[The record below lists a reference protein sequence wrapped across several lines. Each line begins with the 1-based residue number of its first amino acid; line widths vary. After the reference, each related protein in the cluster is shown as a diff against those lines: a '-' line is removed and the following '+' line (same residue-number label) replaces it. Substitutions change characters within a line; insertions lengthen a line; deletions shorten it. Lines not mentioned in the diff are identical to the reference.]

1 MNEISSVLAC
11 CNLLAKIYKINIS
24 HDKSKMACTN
34 WKDAAIKFG
43 KENFIQIKIIKNLSL
58 ERVKHSQCPLVFKN
72 KLGKFAVL
80 ARVSEKDA
88 LLQDPFSS
96 APEIV
101 SLENLMESWSGTVLI
116 FKISSIAFFM
126 RWIIPEFSRQKKY
139 LMEVFFI
146 SFVLQIMGL
155 LSPLFFQVVMDKV
168 LVHNNLTTLDVLA
181 IILTL
186 SGIAEVLTK
195 GFREYL
201 LSHIMTKMDIH
212 LGLKVFEHLIKLPLP
227 WFKNRKTGTIISRML
242 ELESIRDFLT
252 GSTLTIIM
260 DIIFSF
266 VFIIVMYCISPAL
279 TGIVVVT
286 MPLYILLA
294 FFSRPHIHARTEKQ
308 YFTNAINTAFLNET
322 IGGVETI
329 KSLAVEPTIQNK
341 YEKQISAVSDS
352 TYQLHKL
359 NASLSQAIMFIQRLT
374 TVAVIWL
381 GSYKVMALQMTVGEL
396 IAFNMLLNQVLQPLS
411 NIIDYFQKYVQTH
424 VGLNNLTDIIK
435 SPMEFSADTN
445 STIHKIEGD
454 IIFQDVTFYYGTEH
468 PPVLDKIS
476 LKIHSGERIG
486 IVGPSGSGKST
497 LSKLIQK
504 LYATNSGNIYID
516 GLSLHQIPT
525 EHLRKQIG
533 VVLQENYLFNM
544 SVSQNI
550 CLQEPTASFDSIVK
564 AARLAGADEF
574 IRSLPMGYDTI
585 LAEGGSSLS
594 GGQRQRIAIARALLT
609 NPRILIFDEA
619 TSALDEESQAVIQSN
634 MRDISQGRTV
644 IIIAHR
650 LSTIKECDRIIV
662 IEKGRVSESGVHH
675 ELLSHNGCYS
685 RLYHLQQSHEEE

>member
-1 MNEISSVLAC
+1 MNEVSSVLAC
-11 CNLLAKIYKINIS
+11 CNLLARIYKINTS
-24 HDKSKMACTN
+24 PDKSKLSCPN

-43 KENFIQIKIIKNLSL
+43 KENFIQIKIQKNLSF
-58 ERVKHSQCPLVFKN
+58 ERVKHSHCPLIFKS
-72 KLGKFAVL
+72 KLGDFTVL
-80 ARVSEKDA
+80 AKISEKDA

-96 APEIV
+96 APDIV
-101 SLENLMESWSGTVLI
+101 SLENLKESWSGTVLI

-139 LMEVFFI
+139 LTEVFFI

-201 LSHIMTKMDIH
+201 LSHTMTKMDIH

-279 TGIVVVT
+279 TGVVILT
-286 MPLYILLA
+286 MPLYVLLA
-294 FFSRPHIHARTEKQ
+294 VFSRSRIHARTEKQ

-322 IGGVETI
+322 IGGIETI
-329 KSLAVEPTIQNK
+329 KSLAVEPNIQNK
-341 YEKQISAVSDS
+341 YEKQISDVSDS
-352 TYQLHKL
+352 TYQLQKF
-359 NASLSQAIMFIQRLT
+359 NASLSQTIMFIQRLT
-374 TVAVIWL
+374 TVAIIWL

-435 SPMEFSADTN
+435 SPMEFSTDTN
-445 STIHKIEGD
+445 STIHKIDGD
-454 IIFQDVTFYYGTEH
+454 IIFQDVTFSYGSELR
-468 PPVLDKIS
+468 PVLDKIS

-504 LYATNSGNIYID
+504 LYAANSGNIYID

-525 EHLRKQIG
+525 EHLRNQIG

-634 MRDISQGRTV
+634 MKDISQGRTV

-650 LSTIKECDRIIV
+650 LSTIRECDRIIV

-685 RLYHLQQSHEEE
+685 RLYHLQQNHEEE